1 MRRTLMV
8 VSTIM
13 VVVLVG
19 LFVAGAASAQGP
31 ARNPN
36 GNPPQGRFARASLA
50 EYKSVADL
58 LSTAPGQLLD
68 LQLAGRTLL
77 DIGTEKN
84 VTQQELA
91 DAILAA
97 RKAAVD
103 QAVKDGRLTQAQ
115 ADQRAQQQNDASV
128 SRLITG
134 TVTAGS
140 VPGSS
145 TEYKAMADVVAMTPG
160 QLLDAEVG
168 GKSLL
173 QIGQDANVTGQQLA
187 DAVVTAF
194 KAGLD
199 QAVQNG
205 AGRLTQEQ
213 ANSMVERLKGTAAA
227 DLVAQFSALNTT
239 GPLGGGGGMRPGG
252 PGGARGGR
260 GGLRGNGSGTAT
272 PDNGTPA
279 PDSTPTA

>member
-1 MRRTLMV
+1 
-8 VSTIM
+8 
-13 VVVLVG
+13 

-84 VTQQELA
+84 VTQQQLT

-115 ADQRAQQQNDASV
+115 ADQRAQQQNDASA

-134 TVTAGS
+134 TVTTGS

-145 TEYKAMADVVAMTPG
+145 TEYKAMADLVAMTPG

-194 KAGLD
+194 KSGLD
-199 QAVQNG
+199 QAIKNG
-205 AGRLTQEQ
+205 AGRLTQDQ
-213 ANSMVERLKGTAAA
+213 ANSMVERMKATAVA
-227 DLVAQFSALNTT
+227 DLINQFSALNAN
-239 GPLGGGGGMRPGG
+239 GPQGGFGGGMR
-252 PGGARGGR
+252 GGR
-260 GGLRGNGSGTAT
+260 GAPRGNSGGTAT
-272 PDNGTPA
+272 PDDSTLA
-279 PDSTPTA
+279 PDSTTTP